1 MNDATA
7 GAETVRAPA
16 PGMLEVTITK
26 GADVEQTLAGAIKK
40 ISPAAKFH
48 GTGIVITRITDDHY
62 IVRAHTSVPA
72 GLVRHCNF

>member
-1 MNDATA
+1 MDDAT
-7 GAETVRAPA
+7 VHPPA

-26 GADVEQTLAGAIKK
+26 GANVGQMLAAAMKE

-48 GTGIVITRITDDHY
+48 GTGILVTRITNDHY